1 MAACV
6 PPKVVS
12 NKELG
17 YLIPEEEI
25 EKTIQSIGIR
35 EKRFAAKEVCASDL
49 CFKAARQLM
58 TDNEIDPESVDVLLF
73 LSQTPDYKI
82 PATSPILQQRLGL
95 PTTTACLDLSLGCS
109 GYVYALSA
117 AYAYASMPGIRRVLL
132 LVGETFSKIVSP
144 WDKVNAPL
152 YGDAGTATLVE
163 KGNFLPACFVIGC
176 LLCLLGG
183 IFFSW
188 YCLLPLLLLIFVF
201 FIDSWRLN
209 KRIKVAF
216 LSIVAAFIQLFAY
229 GIGFIHAVFAA
240 LILKRPVKGMFVRNF
255 YK

>member
-1 MAACV
+1 MSQYKLV
-6 PPKVVS
+6 RFNLNGKDVEKMNKVVFRVFLPVLVFKQVYNS
-12 NKELG
+12 GMARINL
-17 YLIPEEEI
+17 YLLHPH
-25 EKTIQSIGIR
+25 
-35 EKRFAAKEVCASDL
+35 
-49 CFKAARQLM
+49 
-58 TDNEIDPESVDVLLF
+58 
-73 LSQTPDYKI
+73 
-82 PATSPILQQRLGL
+82 
-95 PTTTACLDLSLGCS
+95 SLK
-109 GYVYALSA
+109 
-117 AYAYASMPGIRRVLL
+117 
-132 LVGETFSKIVSP
+132 LVH
-144 WDKVNAPL
+144 
-152 YGDAGTATLVE
+152 
-163 KGNFLPACFVIGC
+163 FLPACFVIGC